1 MARLLLLLFTFFISF
16 GSYSSDSV
24 PTVPKGTNVIC
35 NIYDAGISAKF
46 KSPSDCVPYVPARTL
61 SACTATPYWTNSGY
75 YCNQPGGAKKMIGIS
90 RLPSSECPYTHPVDL
105 GNGYCGKLDEPD
117 PEPEP
122 HSCPDAGTFIT
133 STWGRDGLS
142 GWSMCRSDNC
152 VAVAQRSKTGVCYR
166 PSDDAPMKC
175 EYDLFY
181 TGQACNF
188 DPNNPGI
195 SPPDHEYPSDPV
207 QPPNPDNPPPS
218 PDLPDEGG
226 DVEPPIY
233 DPDGEGDGK
242 PDDPV
247 QPPNPDP
254 QPDPDDPNLSD
265 GDNAIVGELSEANQR
280 LENIDHSLQDLTN
293 TTKSD
298 NDTLIEYQAH
308 LLGEM
313 KQMNKSLAD
322 GVGGGGGGGGNG
334 DGDGSGECEGDCVP
348 VNFPGV
354 PEVVD
359 PFAEILDETD
369 INDLLTRKEEMKTQ
383 LEAQMNNFKGLFR
396 VPDYGT
402 GGTIAPVEFNLQ
414 HRETSIPVKFGI
426 FGEISA
432 DISSIMIMIA
442 AFIAFLIVTTR
453 R

>member
-1 MARLLLLLFTFFISF
+1 MARLLLLLFSFFIS
-16 GSYSSDSV
+16 SYSFASSWALLSQFPMNNRSDNKQCTSTISEKMNLLQSSY
-24 PTVPKGTNVIC
+24 PT
-35 NIYDAGISAKF
+35 A
-46 KSPSDCVPYVPARTL
+46 TL
-61 SACTATPYWTNSGY
+61 SYNADLETAQEYGCVGTLYVYAW
-75 YCNQPGGAKKMIGIS
+75 Q
-90 RLPSSECPYTHPVDL
+90 LPKCEHGDPVYPATSCPSPD
-105 GNGYCGKLDEPD
+105 PD

-122 HSCPDAGTFIT
+122 HQCPDAGTFIT

-152 VAVAQRSKTGVCYR
+152 VAVAQSAKTGICYR

-175 EYDLFY
+175 KYDLFY

-195 SPPDHEYPSDPV
+195 SPPDYEYPDEPV
-207 QPPNPDNPPPS
+207 TPPNPDNPPPS

-442 AFIAFLIVTTR
+442 AFIAFLTVTTR

>member
-16 GSYSSDSV
+16 GSYSSEQLFYSNAGSCSTKYFTYSGLTNAFNGCEYRNDEFVQSAYWSV
-24 PTVPKGTNVIC
+24 GTDWFRLKTN
-35 NIYDAGISAKF
+35 
-46 KSPSDCVPYVPARTL
+46 KSDRGNFS
-61 SACTATPYWTNSGY
+61 ATPTNKTCKDVS
-75 YCNQPGGAKKMIGIS
+75 PDFE
-90 RLPSSECPYTHPVDL
+90 LVD
-105 GNGYCGKLDEPD
+105 GVCKAPPPE

-122 HSCPDAGTFIT
+122 HQCPDAGTFIT

-152 VAVAQRSKTGVCYR
+152 VAVAQRSKTGVCFR

-175 EYDLFY
+175 QYDLFY

>member
-1 MARLLLLLFTFFISF
+1 M
-16 GSYSSDSV
+16 
-24 PTVPKGTNVIC
+24 
-35 NIYDAGISAKF
+35 
-46 KSPSDCVPYVPARTL
+46 
-61 SACTATPYWTNSGY
+61 
-75 YCNQPGGAKKMIGIS
+75 NQPVY
-90 RLPSSECPYTHPVDL
+90 PNTECTPTT
-105 GNGYCGKLDEPD
+105 

-133 STWGRDGLS
+133 SAWGRDGLM

-152 VAVAQRSKTGVCYR
+152 VAVAQHSKTGICYR

-175 EYDLFY
+175 KYDLFY

-195 SPPDHEYPSDPV
+195 SPPDYEYPDEPV
-207 QPPNPDNPPPS
+207 TPPNPDNPPPS

-334 DGDGSGECEGDCVP
+334 DGNGEGSCEGEDCNP
-348 VNFPGV
+348 VGFPGV

-369 INDLLTRKEEMKTQ
+369 INDILTRTEEVKTQ
-383 LEAQMNNFKGLFR
+383 LQTQMNNFKGLFR
-396 VPDYGT
+396 VPEYGT
-402 GGTIAPVEFNLQ
+402 GGDIAPIEFDLQ
-414 HRETSIPVKFGI
+414 HAGTIIPVKFGI
-426 FGEISA
+426 FSQISA
-432 DISSIMIMIA
+432 DISSIIIMIA

>member
-1 MARLLLLLFTFFISF
+1 MFLFSLFISF
-16 GSYSSDSV
+16 GSFANWNVQDYGTWTYYVSSDQSKANQICEA
-24 PTVPKGTNVIC
+24 KGSEQLAIT
-35 NIYDAGISAKF
+35 
-46 KSPSDCVPYVPARTL
+46 KSQHPDLILRVRPF
-61 SACTATPYWTNSGY
+61 TPDS
-75 YCNQPGGAKKMIGIS
+75 CPAKKYASTGSWVVESWSSDTCPEGDGIYYPEGS
-90 RLPSSECPYTHPVDL
+90 HCSP
-105 GNGYCGKLDEPD
+105 KPD
-117 PEPEP
+117 PDP

-133 STWGRDGLS
+133 STWGRDGLN

-152 VAVAQRSKTGVCYR
+152 VAVAQSAKTGICYR

-175 EYDLFY
+175 KYDLFY

-188 DPNNPGI
+188 DPNNPGV
-195 SPPDHEYPSDPV
+195 SPPDYEYPDEPV
-207 QPPNPDNPPPS
+207 TPPNPDNPPPS

-226 DVEPPIY
+226 DVKPPIY

>member
-1 MARLLLLLFTFFISF
+1 MARLLLLLFSLLASFFAYSDTIKKGNVYKYLNEVPKTFVYFTETSEAP
-16 GSYSSDSV
+16 SYSWGRHSSCEEGSQFVLGSDMHV
-24 PTVPKGTNVIC
+24 RCGTYWRPVGTYKELVTHCPTSHPIDNNDGTCSN
-35 NIYDAGISAKF
+35 N
-46 KSPSDCVPYVPARTL
+46 
-61 SACTATPYWTNSGY
+61 
-75 YCNQPGGAKKMIGIS
+75 
-90 RLPSSECPYTHPVDL
+90 
-105 GNGYCGKLDEPD
+105 EP
-117 PEPEP
+117 PEP
-122 HSCPDAGTFIT
+122 HTCPDAGTFIT

-152 VAVAQRSKTGVCYR
+152 VAVAQRSKTGVCFR

-175 EYDLFY
+175 QYDLFY

-334 DGDGSGECEGDCVP
+334 DGNGEGSCEGEDCNP
-348 VNFPGV
+348 VGFPGV

-369 INDLLTRKEEMKTQ
+369 INDILTRTEEVKTQ
-383 LEAQMNNFKGLFR
+383 LQTQMNNFKGLFR
-396 VPDYGT
+396 VPEYGT
-402 GGTIAPVEFNLQ
+402 GGDIAPIEFDLQ
-414 HRETSIPVKFGI
+414 HAGTIIPVKFGI
-426 FGEISA
+426 FSQISA
-432 DISSIMIMIA
+432 DISSIIIMIA

>member
-1 MARLLLLLFTFFISF
+1 MARLLLLLFAFFISF
-16 GSYSSDSV
+16 SSLAATKIISGPRVGEGHSYTYAQSCRVAWDRFLGMVLGDGLFIQNYHFTKGNYYDS
-24 PTVPKGTNVIC
+24 GTPQESFTCILT
-35 NIYDAGISAKF
+35 IS
-46 KSPSDCVPYVPARTL
+46 
-61 SACTATPYWTNSGY
+61 
-75 YCNQPGGAKKMIGIS
+75 
-90 RLPSSECPYTHPVDL
+90 YTHLGSDEENTSCHLDNSCDL
-105 GNGYCGKLDEPD
+105 PED
-117 PEPEP
+117 PPEP
-122 HSCPDAGTFIT
+122 HQCPDAGTFIT
-133 STWGRDGLS
+133 STWGRDGLN

-152 VAVAQRSKTGVCYR
+152 VAVAQSAKTGICYR

-175 EYDLFY
+175 KYDLFY

-188 DPNNPGI
+188 DPNNPGV
-195 SPPDHEYPSDPV
+195 SPPDYEYPDEPVTPPDPD
-207 QPPNPDNPPPS
+207 QPPS
-218 PDLPDEGG
+218 PDIPEGG
-226 DVEPPIY
+226 GDGVKPPIY

-334 DGDGSGECEGDCVP
+334 DGDGGGECEGDCVP

>member
-1 MARLLLLLFTFFISF
+1 MARLLILLFASLVSF
-16 GSYSSDSV
+16 NSYSASYDWDKLVVSNYDIYTTHYGNNCPTPEHTEKVNAWKMPEDNWSAKYVLKERLDWRGSSSCITRMTVAAV
-24 PTVPKGTNVIC
+24 PTGTN
-35 NIYDAGISAKF
+35 
-46 KSPSDCVPYVPARTL
+46 P
-61 SACTATPYWTNSGY
+61 
-75 YCNQPGGAKKMIGIS
+75 
-90 RLPSSECPYTHPVDL
+90 CPETHPVD
-105 GNGYCGKLDEPD
+105 NGDGTCSTND

-122 HSCPDAGTFIT
+122 HQCPDAGTFIT
-133 STWGRDGLS
+133 STWGRDGLN

-152 VAVAQRSKTGVCYR
+152 VAVAQSAKTGICYR

-175 EYDLFY
+175 KYDLFY

-188 DPNNPGI
+188 DPNNPGV
-195 SPPDHEYPSDPV
+195 SPPDYEYPDEPV
-207 QPPNPDNPPPS
+207 TPPNPDNPPPS

-226 DVEPPIY
+226 DVKPPIY

-383 LEAQMNNFKGLFR
+383 LETQMNNFKGLFR

>member
-1 MARLLLLLFTFFISF
+1 MARLLLFLLLLSF
-16 GSYSSDSV
+16 GSYASDTAPKEYQYQCSIKTPKKTVYVNDYKSSVAFFENPYPSSNWSWN
-24 PTVPKGTNVIC
+24 GTNYVTYLSGSRYTGIQC
-35 NIYDAGISAKF
+35 WNIPGTDK
-46 KSPSDCVPYVPARTL
+46 CPAEYPNDNDDGTC
-61 SACTATPYWTNSGY
+61 SKP
-75 YCNQPGGAKKMIGIS
+75 
-90 RLPSSECPYTHPVDL
+90 E
-105 GNGYCGKLDEPD
+105 

-122 HSCPDAGTFIT
+122 HLCPDAGTFIT
-133 STWGRDGLS
+133 STWGRDGLN

-152 VAVAQRSKTGVCYR
+152 VAVAQSAKTGICYR

-175 EYDLFY
+175 KYDLFY

-188 DPNNPGI
+188 DPNNPGV
-195 SPPDHEYPSDPV
+195 SPPDHEYPDEPV
-207 QPPNPDNPPPS
+207 TPPNPDNPPPS

-226 DVEPPIY
+226 DVKPPIY

>member
-1 MARLLLLLFTFFISF
+1 MS
-16 GSYSSDSV
+16 GV
-24 PTVPKGTNVIC
+24 PTITSVGSTSYDPMVCTSVAPQSDQSSYC
-35 NIYDAGISAKF
+35 NTPLSFYVNGRGLYC
-46 KSPSDCVPYVPARTL
+46 KSPYGTKLADIRSGKVCPDSHPSDNGDGTC
-61 SACTATPYWTNSGY
+61 SG
-75 YCNQPGGAKKMIGIS
+75 N
-90 RLPSSECPYTHPVDL
+90 
-105 GNGYCGKLDEPD
+105 EPQ
-117 PEPEP
+117 PEP
-122 HSCPDAGTFIT
+122 HQCPDAGTFIT
-133 STWGRDGLS
+133 STWGRDGLN

-152 VAVAQRSKTGVCYR
+152 VAVAQSAKTGICYR

-175 EYDLFY
+175 KYDLFY

-188 DPNNPGI
+188 DPNNPGV
-195 SPPDHEYPSDPV
+195 SPPDYEYPDEPV
-207 QPPNPDNPPPS
+207 TPPNPDNPPPS

-226 DVEPPIY
+226 DVKPPIY

>member
-1 MARLLLLLFTFFISF
+1 
-16 GSYSSDSV
+16 
-24 PTVPKGTNVIC
+24 
-35 NIYDAGISAKF
+35 
-46 KSPSDCVPYVPARTL
+46 
-61 SACTATPYWTNSGY
+61 
-75 YCNQPGGAKKMIGIS
+75 
-90 RLPSSECPYTHPVDL
+90 
-105 GNGYCGKLDEPD
+105 
-117 PEPEP
+117 
-122 HSCPDAGTFIT
+122 
-133 STWGRDGLS
+133 
-142 GWSMCRSDNC
+142 MCRSDNC
-152 VAVAQRSKTGVCYR
+152 VAAAQSSKTGICYR
-166 PSDDAPMKC
+166 PSDDAPMRC
-175 EYDLFY
+175 QYDLFY
-181 TGQACNF
+181 TGQACKF
-188 DPNNPGI
+188 DPNNPGV
-195 SPPDHEYPSDPV
+195 SPPDHEYPDEPVNPPDPG
-207 QPPNPDNPPPS
+207 QPPS
-218 PDLPDEGG
+218 PDIPEGG
-226 DVEPPIY
+226 GDGVEPPIY

>member
-1 MARLLLLLFTFFISF
+1 MARLLLLLFSFFISF
-16 GSYSSDSV
+16 YSFASPWALLSQFPMNNRSDNKQCTSTISEKMNLLQSSY
-24 PTVPKGTNVIC
+24 P
-35 NIYDAGISAKF
+35 SA
-46 KSPSDCVPYVPARTL
+46 TL
-61 SACTATPYWTNSGY
+61 SYNADLETAQEYGCVGTLYVYAW
-75 YCNQPGGAKKMIGIS
+75 Q
-90 RLPSSECPYTHPVDL
+90 LPKCEHGDPVYPATSCPSPD
-105 GNGYCGKLDEPD
+105 PD

-122 HSCPDAGTFIT
+122 HQCPDAGTFIT
-133 STWGRDGLS
+133 STWGRDGLN

-152 VAVAQRSKTGVCYR
+152 VAVAQSAKTGICYR

-175 EYDLFY
+175 KYDLFY

-188 DPNNPGI
+188 DPNNPGV
-195 SPPDHEYPSDPV
+195 SPPDYEYPDEPV
-207 QPPNPDNPPPS
+207 TPPNPDNPPPS

-226 DVEPPIY
+226 DVKPPIY

>member
-1 MARLLLLLFTFFISF
+1 MK
-16 GSYSSDSV
+16 SDKTCKDINPDFELV
-24 PTVPKGTNVIC
+24 DGVCKLPTT
-35 NIYDAGISAKF
+35 
-46 KSPSDCVPYVPARTL
+46 
-61 SACTATPYWTNSGY
+61 
-75 YCNQPGGAKKMIGIS
+75 
-90 RLPSSECPYTHPVDL
+90 
-105 GNGYCGKLDEPD
+105 EPD

-122 HSCPDAGTFIT
+122 HQCPDAGTFIT

-152 VAVAQRSKTGVCYR
+152 VAVAQRSKTGVCFR

-175 EYDLFY
+175 QYDLFY

-195 SPPDHEYPSDPV
+195 SPPDYEYPDEPV
-207 QPPNPDNPPPS
+207 TPPNPDNPPPS

-334 DGDGSGECEGDCVP
+334 DGGGECEGDCVP

>member
-1 MARLLLLLFTFFISF
+1 MARLLLLLSLLASFSAYSDTIKKGNVYKYLNEVPKTYVYFTETSEAP
-16 GSYSSDSV
+16 SYSWGRHSSCEEGSQFILGSDMHV
-24 PTVPKGTNVIC
+24 RCGTYWRPVGTYKELVTHCPTSHPIDNNDGTCSN
-35 NIYDAGISAKF
+35 N
-46 KSPSDCVPYVPARTL
+46 
-61 SACTATPYWTNSGY
+61 
-75 YCNQPGGAKKMIGIS
+75 
-90 RLPSSECPYTHPVDL
+90 
-105 GNGYCGKLDEPD
+105 EP
-117 PEPEP
+117 PEPY
-122 HSCPDAGTFIT
+122 SCPDSGTFIT
-133 STWGRDGLS
+133 STWGRDGLN

-152 VAVAQRSKTGVCYR
+152 VAVAQSAKTGICYR
-166 PSDDAPMKC
+166 PSDDAPMRCK
-175 EYDLFY
+175 YDLFY

-188 DPNNPGI
+188 DPNNPGV
-195 SPPDHEYPSDPV
+195 SPPDYEYPDEPV
-207 QPPNPDNPPPS
+207 TPPNPDNPPPS

-226 DVEPPIY
+226 DVKPPIY